1 MIQKNNYIKLSGNK
15 LPLII
20 QYLKLYISEIY
31 KYIMRIINSLYVP
44 KILFIKILSNIN
56 TYLIFRNKIEKCS
69 S

>member
-31 KYIMRIINSLYVP
+31 KYIMRITHCISQKY
-44 KILFIKILSNIN
+44 
-56 TYLIFRNKIEKCS
+56 YLLKFYQI
-69 S
+69 